1 MAIASSPS
9 DYTSIDV
16 DYSTGKGFYTDKDAV
31 SDMLQIPAFTSSTF
45 PSQAQV
51 GKIIKNIEGMVDD
64 KVKRSYRPIIH
75 KDEFHDFEFVR
86 HPMQAYY
93 GGYVGFIQLA
103 TMKLKKVISL
113 KVWQGNSY
121 LELASAQASV
131 TLDPDNFQHLRK
143 ITLQLPNNGDTFEL
157 FFHGEGT
164 MAAHNTFDLSLIHI

>member
-103 TMKLKKVISL
+103 TMKLK
-113 KVWQGNSY
+113 
-121 LELASAQASV
+121 
-131 TLDPDNFQHLRK
+131 
-143 ITLQLPNNGDTFEL
+143 
-157 FFHGEGT
+157 
-164 MAAHNTFDLSLIHI
+164 